1 MVENHR
7 AAPTVQ
13 QRLYDKLGTGVTLP
27 QEAILILNLL
37 LSGIQEALGN
47 NLVGV
52 YLRGSLVMGDF
63 DPETSDIDFFT
74 VTEHAVSDM
83 EFAALTALHVR
94 LDALPNRYGDE
105 LEGPYISRSDVKRFQ
120 SGQRHPTIARG
131 GSLLWREHGNN
142 WILERWTVREH
153 GITLLGPDPKT
164 LIAPVSSDEL
174 RAAVRTR
181 LSDWVDY
188 ANDPDDPG
196 WLGPRGG
203 MAYAVETMCRALCS
217 LATGELPSKQRA
229 VAWALKTIPKP
240 WHSTVE
246 RSQIWRIDNTVD
258 PDIVLE
264 VRRFIYWAASTGEST
279 VGT

>member
-1 MVENHR
+1 M
-7 AAPTVQ
+7 
-13 QRLYDKLGTGVTLP
+13 
-27 QEAILILNLL
+27 ILDLL
-37 LSGIQEALGN
+37 LAGTQEALRN

-63 DPETSDIDFFT
+63 DPVTSDIDFFT
-74 VTEHAVSDM
+74 VTEHAVSDT
-83 EFAALTALHVR
+83 EFAALTTLHVR
-94 LDALPNRYGDE
+94 LTALPNRYGNE

-131 GSLLWREHGNN
+131 ESLLWREHGNN
-142 WILERWTVREH
+142 WILERWTLRER
-153 GITLLGPDPKT
+153 GIKLLGPDPKT
-164 LIAPVSSDEL
+164 LIDPVSSDEL

-196 WLGPRGG
+196 WLGPRGQ

-229 VAWALKTIPKP
+229 VAWALETLPEP

-246 RSQIWRIDNTVD
+246 RSQVWRTDNTVD
-258 PDIVLE
+258 PNIVPE
-264 VRRFIYWAASTGEST
+264 VRRFVHWAAETGQST
-279 VGT
+279 V